1 MSVSTYKTT
10 WYQNLEDSSLMLKPS
25 SKYIATSWRII
36 LRAEISG
43 HAVTVNSTEHIYD
56 IAGKEPDR
64 LNEEKSAVLEQTQ
77 ELAYT
82 NYKTFIQTAECSR
95 EIFRQVRHDGEI
107 QVSCFIMWCLTLFV
121 WE

>member
-1 MSVSTYKTT
+1 MTSVLFHYISRF
-10 WYQNLEDSSLMLKPS
+10 SL
-25 SKYIATSWRII
+25 
-36 LRAEISG
+36 
-43 HAVTVNSTEHIYD
+43 H

-95 EIFRQVRHDGEI
+95 EIFRQVRWDGEVNVRYFSI
-107 QVSCFIMWCLTLFV
+107 
-121 WE
+121 

>member
-1 MSVSTYKTT
+1 
-10 WYQNLEDSSLMLKPS
+10 MLKPS
-25 SKYIATSWRII
+25 SKYIATSWKSI
-36 LRAEISG
+36 LYAEISG

-64 LNEEKSAVLEQTQ
+64 LNEEKSSVLEQTQ

-82 NYKTFIQTAECSR
+82 NYKTFIHTAECSR
-95 EIFRQVRHDGEI
+95 EIFRQVRHDG
-107 QVSCFIMWCLTLFV
+107 QVQVRYFTMHCLTLFV

>member
-1 MSVSTYKTT
+1 MISTPRTQQPYA
-10 WYQNLEDSSLMLKPS
+10 QAFQICCHFMGS
-25 SKYIATSWRII
+25 I
-36 LRAEISG
+36 LYAEISG

-56 IAGKEPDR
+56 IVGKEPDR

-95 EIFRQVRHDGEI
+95 EIFRQVR
-107 QVSCFIMWCLTLFV
+107 
-121 WE
+121 